1 MKRNKINIKMKVRK
15 NCPICKNKK
24 ILTIFKY
31 KDTPLEDNF
40 VSLKEKLNK
49 QKCFPLAQMLCQK
62 CNHVFLKH
70 IVNQKENYLYYL
82 YNTEV
87 TLGLQKHFENYAETI
102 IKNFKIKKNSFCVDI
117 GSNDGSMLKS
127 LKKRKMR
134 VLGVEPCH
142 NIAKKANQIGLK
154 TINSFF
160 EKKTVKKILKG
171 NEAPKLITLNYMYAN
186 IDKVLQFTKNLKS
199 LLANDGIIVIETG
212 YHPKQMKKNMFDYVY
227 HEHFSYFSLQNIEYI
242 FNKIGLE
249 IISATLTNPKG
260 GSLRI
265 VSQHKGGKR
274 KKNNTITK
282 IISSE
287 KKLGIN
293 KLEFYKNF
301 FKKIYNQKKLVQNY
315 LEKLKKEGKKIVAL
329 GASHSTTVL
338 IYHFELKKFIDYIVD
353 DNKRKHNLYSPG
365 YHLPVFS
372 TNKIYHDNVDVVL
385 ILAWQHQDKIIEKHK
400 KFNKL
405 NGTFFVPLP
414 KIRILK

>member
-1 MKRNKINIKMKVRK
+1 MKRNAIKITMKQRVK
-15 NCPICKNKK
+15 CPICGFKK
-24 ILTIFKY
+24 IVPVFKY

-40 VSLKEKLNK
+40 VSIKEKKNK
-49 QKCFPLAQMLCQK
+49 QKLFPLVQMLCKK
-62 CNHVFLKH
+62 CGHVFLKH

-87 TLGLQKHFENYAETI
+87 TLGLQNHFDIYAETI
-102 IKNFKIKKNSFCVDI
+102 IKDFKIKKNSFCVDI
-117 GSNDGSMLKS
+117 GSNDGSMLNS
-127 LKKRKMR
+127 LKKRKMK

-142 NIAKKANQIGLK
+142 NIAKKANSIGLK

-160 EKKTVKKILKG
+160 EKKTVKKILKENG
-171 NEAPKLITLNYMYAN
+171 APKLITLNYMYAN
-186 IDKVLQFTKNLKS
+186 IDKILEFTKNLKS

-212 YHPKQMKKNMFDYVY
+212 YHPKQMKKKMFDYVY
-227 HEHFSYFSLQNIEYI
+227 HEHFSYFTLQNIKFI
-242 FNKIGLE
+242 FDKIGLE
-249 IISATLTNPKG
+249 ILSATITDPKG

-274 KKNNTITK
+274 KKNDSIAK
-282 IISSE
+282 IITLE
-287 KKLGIN
+287 KKLGVN
-293 KLEFYKNF
+293 KLSFYKDF

-372 TNKIYHDNVDVVL
+372 TKKIYHDNVDVVL

-405 NGTFFVPLP
+405 KRTFFVPLP